1 MEDIRRLD
9 FEIGTGSLETAMFTT
24 WTISLRSWMIYDHS
38 GGSSLLLSDL
48 WLRTCMRKKAMA
60 YQVYI

>member
-1 MEDIRRLD
+1 MEDIRHLD
-9 FEIGTGSLETAMFTT
+9 LGIGIGSRETGMFTT
-24 WTISLRSWMIYDHS
+24 WMISPRSWMTYGHS
-38 GGSSLLLSDL
+38 GGSSHLSSDL